1 MSCVKLAVWSIVA
14 QKGTDILIFYIFE
27 YVAEGSRTIASEE
40 NYPPDDCRVIVS
52 QTVAP
57 EDNCPLG
64 KLPPGKLLLHHKISS
79 ENNFPHS
86 SERNTSE
93 LRKTMHCLRV
103 LLSMIKESF
112 YQKIIFK
119 AAN

>member
-14 QKGTDILIFYIFE
+14 QKGTDTLIFYIFE

-57 EDNCPLG
+57 EDNCPRG
-64 KLPPGKLLLHHKISS
+64 KLPPRQMS
-79 ENNFPHS
+79 P
-86 SERNTSE
+86 R
-93 LRKTMHCLRV
+93 
-103 LLSMIKESF
+103 
-112 YQKIIFK
+112 IIVP
-119 AAN
+119 